1 MSSQLTTCFGL
12 CLSHQVEYDGLTGHI
27 EFNSKG
33 QRTNYT
39 LKILEKHPGGHKEVR
54 GQMGSKRG
62 AHGGRVKL
70 AFSMSTGHV
79 TFKRQEQLPVKCLQD
94 RIKAY
99 YDVKDVYLGILQVE
113 DSDGV
118 DMFSFMFTATVR
130 LTGC

>member
-1 MSSQLTTCFGL
+1 M
-12 CLSHQVEYDGLTGHI
+12 EYDGLTGHI